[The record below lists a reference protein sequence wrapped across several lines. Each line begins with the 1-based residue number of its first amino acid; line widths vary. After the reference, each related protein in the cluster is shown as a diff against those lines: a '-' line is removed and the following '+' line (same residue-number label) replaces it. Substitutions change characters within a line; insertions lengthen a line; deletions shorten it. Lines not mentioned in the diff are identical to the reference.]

1 MNMRVIAS
9 ALPVALFCVVAGM
22 APAQDFPNRPLRLV
36 VPYPPGGATDIIART
51 LSQKLFEVFGQQV
64 IVDNR
69 PGGGQILGT
78 DIVAKAPPNGYTLLL
93 ASVTHGINPG
103 LVAKLPY
110 DSVRDFTPVSMVAVS
125 PNVLVINA
133 RLPVKSVKELIALAK
148 SHPGQLN
155 YASSGNGSGGHLAME
170 LFRSMTGTVMTHVPY
185 KGAGPALTD
194 LIAGQVQLMFTSP
207 LAALPHVRTG
217 KLRVLGVG
225 SLKRTDAAPE
235 LVTIAEAG
243 VPGFDAPLWYAILG
257 PAGVADDIV
266 TKLNGGFK
274 SILAMHDV
282 RERFSSNG
290 VDATYSTASELGAH
304 IGREIEKWR
313 KVILAAGIR
322 PD

>member
-1 MNMRVIAS
+1 MRTLA
-9 ALPVALFCVVAGM
+9 ALWSISLLCYVGTAH
-22 APAQDFPNRPLRLV
+22 AQDYPNRPLRFV

-51 LSQKLFEVFGQQV
+51 LSQKLYEELGQQV

-78 DIVAKAPPNGYTLLL
+78 DIVAKAPPNGYAILL

-103 LVAKLPY
+103 LIAKLPY
-110 DSVRDFTPVSMVAVS
+110 DSLRDFTPVSMVATS
-125 PNVLVINA
+125 PNVLVTNA
-133 RLPVKSVKELIALAK
+133 RLPVKTVKELIALAK
-148 SHPGQLN
+148 AQPGQLN

-225 SLKRTDAAPE
+225 STKRTEAAPE

-257 PAGVADDIV
+257 PAGVPDELIA
-266 TKLNGGFK
+266 KLNTSFK
-274 SILAMHDV
+274 SILAMRDV

-290 VDATYSTASELGAH
+290 VDATWSTPAELATH
-304 IGREIEKWR
+304 IGREIDKWR
-313 KVILAAGIR
+313 KVIQSAGIR

>member
-1 MNMRVIAS
+1 MRTFAS
-9 ALPVALFCVVAGM
+9 VLFISLTCGVAVAT
-22 APAQDFPNRPLRLV
+22 AQDYPNRPLRLV

-51 LSQKLFEVFGQQV
+51 LSQKLFEDLGQQV

-78 DIVAKAPPNGYTLLL
+78 DLVAKAPPNGYTMLL

-103 LVAKLPY
+103 LVTKLPY
-110 DSVRDFTPVSMVAVS
+110 DSVRDFTPISMVATS

-148 SHPGQLN
+148 AHPGQLN

-225 SLKRTDAAPE
+225 SSKRTEAAPD

-243 VPGFDAPLWYAILG
+243 VPGYDAPLWYAILG
-257 PAGVADDIV
+257 PAGMPDEIV
-266 TKLNGGFK
+266 TRLNASFK
-274 SILAMHDV
+274 SILAMRDV

-290 VDATYSTASELGAH
+290 VDATYSTAAEVAVH
-304 IGREIEKWR
+304 ISREIEKWR

>member
-1 MNMRVIAS
+1 MMRPLATLCS
-9 ALPVALFCVVAGM
+9 MALLCCVTTAH
-22 APAQDFPNRPLRLV
+22 AQDYPNRPLRFV

-51 LSQKLFEVFGQQV
+51 LSQKLYEELGQQV

-78 DIVAKAPPNGYTLLL
+78 DIVAKAPPNGYAILL

-103 LVAKLPY
+103 LIAKLPY
-110 DSVRDFTPVSMVAVS
+110 DSLRDFTPISMVATS
-125 PNVLVINA
+125 PNVLVTNA
-133 RLPVKSVKELIALAK
+133 RLPVKTVKELISLAK
-148 SHPGQLN
+148 THPGQLN

-170 LFRSMTGTVMTHVPY
+170 LFRSMTSIVMTHVPY

-225 SLKRTDAAPE
+225 SSKRTEAAPE
-235 LVTIAEAG
+235 LVTISEAG

-257 PAGVADDIV
+257 PAGLPDDIV
-266 TKLNGGFK
+266 AKLNTSFK
-274 SILAMHDV
+274 SILTMRDV

-290 VDATYSTASELGAH
+290 VDSSWSTPTELATH
-304 IGREIEKWR
+304 MGREVEKWR
-313 KVILAAGIR
+313 KVIQTAGIR
-322 PD
+322 TD

>member
-1 MNMRVIAS
+1 MHAIA
-9 ALPVALFCVVAGM
+9 ALWSIALLCCVATAH
-22 APAQDFPNRPLRLV
+22 AQDYPNRPLRFV

-51 LSQKLFEVFGQQV
+51 LSQKLYEELGQQV

-78 DIVAKAPPNGYTLLL
+78 DIVAKAPPNGYAILL

-103 LVAKLPY
+103 LIAKLPY
-110 DSVRDFTPVSMVAVS
+110 DSLRDFTPVSMVATS
-125 PNVLVINA
+125 PNVLVTNA
-133 RLPVKSVKELIALAK
+133 RLPVKTVKELIALAK
-148 SHPGQLN
+148 AHPGQLN

-225 SLKRTDAAPE
+225 STKRTEAAPE
-235 LVTIAEAG
+235 LVTISEAG

-257 PAGVADDIV
+257 PAGVPDDIIA
-266 TKLNGGFK
+266 KLNTSFK
-274 SILAMHDV
+274 SILAMRDV

-290 VDATYSTASELGAH
+290 VDATWSTPAELATH
-304 IGREIEKWR
+304 MGREIEKWR
-313 KVILAAGIR
+313 KVIRTSGIR

>member
-1 MNMRVIAS
+1 MMRPLATLCS
-9 ALPVALFCVVAGM
+9 MALLCCVTTAH
-22 APAQDFPNRPLRLV
+22 AQDYPNRPLRFV

-51 LSQKLFEVFGQQV
+51 LSQKLYEELSQQV

-78 DIVAKAPPNGYTLLL
+78 DIVAKATPNGYAILL
-93 ASVTHGINPG
+93 ASVTHSINPG
-103 LVAKLPY
+103 LIAKLPY
-110 DSVRDFTPVSMVAVS
+110 DSLRDFTPISMVATS
-125 PNVLVINA
+125 PNVLVTNA
-133 RLPVKSVKELIALAK
+133 RLPVKTVKELISLAK
-148 SHPGQLN
+148 THPGQLN

-225 SLKRTDAAPE
+225 SSKRTEAAPE
-235 LVTIAEAG
+235 LVTISEAG

-257 PAGVADDIV
+257 PAGLPDDIV
-266 TKLNGGFK
+266 AKLNTSFK
-274 SILAMHDV
+274 SILTMRDV

-290 VDATYSTASELGAH
+290 VDSAWSTPTELATH
-304 IGREIEKWR
+304 MGREVEKWR
-313 KVILAAGIR
+313 KVIQAAGIR

>member
-1 MNMRVIAS
+1 M
-9 ALPVALFCVVAGM
+9 ALLCCVTTAHS
-22 APAQDFPNRPLRLV
+22 QDYPNRPLRFV

-51 LSQKLFEVFGQQV
+51 LSQKLYEELGQQV

-78 DIVAKAPPNGYTLLL
+78 DIVAKAPANGYAILL

-103 LVAKLPY
+103 LIAKLPY
-110 DSVRDFTPVSMVAVS
+110 DSLRDFTPISMVATS
-125 PNVLVINA
+125 PNVLVTNA
-133 RLPVKSVKELIALAK
+133 RLPVKTVKELISLAK
-148 SHPGQLN
+148 THPGQLN

-225 SLKRTDAAPE
+225 STKRTEAAPE

-257 PAGVADDIV
+257 PAGLPDDIV
-266 TKLNGGFK
+266 AKLNTSFK
-274 SILAMHDV
+274 SILAIRDV

-290 VDATYSTASELGAH
+290 VDAAWSTPTELAAH
-304 IGREIEKWR
+304 MGREIEKWR
-313 KVILAAGIR
+313 KVILSAGIR

>member
-1 MNMRVIAS
+1 VRALAPFLSIALLCGITT
-9 ALPVALFCVVAGM
+9 AN
-22 APAQDFPNRPLRLV
+22 AQDFPNRPLRFV

-51 LSQKLFEVFGQQV
+51 LSQKLYEELGQQV

-78 DIVAKAPPNGYTLLL
+78 DIVAKAPPNGYSILL

-103 LVAKLPY
+103 LVARLPY
-110 DSVRDFTPVSMVAVS
+110 DSLRDFTPISMVATS
-125 PNVLVINA
+125 PNILVINA
-133 RLPVKSVKELIALAK
+133 RLPVKTVKELIALAK
-148 SHPGQLN
+148 AHPGQLN

-217 KLRVLGVG
+217 NLRVLGVG
-225 SLKRTDAAPE
+225 SSKRTEVAPD
-235 LVTIAEAG
+235 LVTIDEAG
-243 VPGFDAPLWYAILG
+243 VPGFSAPLWYAVLG
-257 PAGVADDIV
+257 PAGVPDDIV
-266 TKLNGGFK
+266 AKLNGSIK
-274 SILAMHDV
+274 SILANRDV

-290 VDATYSTASELGAH
+290 VDATYSTAAELRLH
-304 IGREIEKWR
+304 MSQEIEKWR
-313 KVILAAGIR
+313 KVILASGIR

>member
-1 MNMRVIAS
+1 MMRPLATLCS
-9 ALPVALFCVVAGM
+9 MALLCCVTTAH
-22 APAQDFPNRPLRLV
+22 AQDYPNRPLRFV

-51 LSQKLFEVFGQQV
+51 LSQKLYEELGQQV

-69 PGGGQILGT
+69 AGGGQILGT
-78 DIVAKAPPNGYTLLL
+78 DIVAKAPPTGYAILL

-103 LVAKLPY
+103 LIAKLPY
-110 DSVRDFTPVSMVAVS
+110 DSLRDFTPISMVATS
-125 PNVLVINA
+125 PNVLVTNA
-133 RLPVKSVKELIALAK
+133 RLPVKTVKELISLAK
-148 SHPGQLN
+148 THPGQLN

-225 SLKRTDAAPE
+225 SSKRTEAAPE
-235 LVTIAEAG
+235 LVTISEAG

-257 PAGVADDIV
+257 PAGLPDDIV
-266 TKLNGGFK
+266 AKLNTSFK
-274 SILAMHDV
+274 SILTMRDV

-290 VDATYSTASELGAH
+290 VDSAWSTPTELAAH
-304 IGREIEKWR
+304 MGREVEKWR
-313 KVILAAGIR
+313 KVIQAAGIR

>member
-1 MNMRVIAS
+1 MRTIATTLCTLLIGG
-9 ALPVALFCVVAGM
+9 AATA
-22 APAQDFPNRPLRLV
+22 AAQDFPNRPLRFV
-36 VPYPPGGATDIIART
+36 VPYPQGGATDIIART
-51 LSQKLFEVFGQQV
+51 LSQKMFEDLGQQV

-78 DIVAKAPPNGYTLLL
+78 DLIAKAPPNGYNILL

-110 DSVRDFTPVSMVAVS
+110 DSVRDFSPVSMVATS

-148 SHPGQLN
+148 AHPGKLN

-194 LIAGQVQLMFTSP
+194 LIAGQVELMFTSP

-217 KLRVLGVG
+217 KLHVLGVG
-225 SLKRTDAAPE
+225 STKRSEAVPE

-257 PAGVADDIV
+257 PAGMPDDIV
-266 TKLNGGFK
+266 ARLNGSFK
-274 SILAMHDV
+274 SILAMRDV
-282 RERFSSNG
+282 RERFSGNG
-290 VDATYSTASELGAH
+290 VEATHSTTGELATH
-304 IGREIEKWR
+304 ISREIDKWR
-313 KVILAAGIR
+313 KVIQSAGIR

>member
-1 MNMRVIAS
+1 MMRQLATLCS
-9 ALPVALFCVVAGM
+9 MALLCCITTAH
-22 APAQDFPNRPLRLV
+22 AQDYPNRPLRFV

-51 LSQKLFEVFGQQV
+51 LSQKLYEELGQQV

-78 DIVAKAPPNGYTLLL
+78 DIVAKAPPNGYAILL

-103 LVAKLPY
+103 LIAKLPY
-110 DSVRDFTPVSMVAVS
+110 DSLRDFTPISMVATS
-125 PNVLVINA
+125 PNVLVTNA
-133 RLPVKSVKELIALAK
+133 RLPVKTVKELISLAK
-148 SHPGQLN
+148 THPGQLN

-170 LFRSMTGTVMTHVPY
+170 LFRSMTSTVMTHVPY

-225 SLKRTDAAPE
+225 SSKRTEAAPE
-235 LVTIAEAG
+235 LVTISEAG

-257 PAGVADDIV
+257 PAGLPDDIV
-266 TKLNGGFK
+266 AKLNTSFK
-274 SILAMHDV
+274 SILTMRDV

-290 VDATYSTASELGAH
+290 VDSAWSTPTELATH
-304 IGREIEKWR
+304 MGREVEKWR
-313 KVILAAGIR
+313 KVIQAAGIR

>member
-1 MNMRVIAS
+1 MRLLTPSLLLALLCS
-9 ALPVALFCVVAGM
+9 AGVTT
-22 APAQDFPNRPLRLV
+22 AQDFPNRPLRLV

-51 LSQKLFEVFGQQV
+51 ISQKLGESLGQQV

-78 DIVAKAPPNGYTLLL
+78 DIVAKSPPNGNTLLL

-110 DSVRDFTPVSMVAVS
+110 DSVRDFTPISMVAIS

-133 RLPVKSVKELIALAK
+133 RLPVENVKELIALAK
-148 SHPGQLN
+148 ARPGQLN
-155 YASSGNGSGGHLAME
+155 YASSGNGSGGHLAMG
-170 LFRSMTGTVMTHVPY
+170 LFRSMTGTVITHIPY

-225 SLKRTDAAPE
+225 SLKRTDAEPD

-243 VPGFDAPLWYAILG
+243 VPGYDAPLWYAILA
-257 PAGVADDIV
+257 PAGIFDEIV
-266 TKLNGGFK
+266 FRLNGSMK
-274 SILAMHDV
+274 TILTLRDV

-290 VDATYSTASELGAH
+290 VEATYSSASELGAH
-304 IGREIEKWR
+304 ISREIEKWR
-313 KVILAAGIR
+313 KVIRNSGIR